1 MRRRAGTVRGMSD
14 ETVPGYEA
22 TRRALHSVAEHVL
35 AAALHRATGRIGLRP
50 TPDGFGTP
58 WFSGRRLRVAGV
70 DLVVEDDDGDTVRRA
85 PLTTVGEAA
94 AFAGVEPGVPADVYP
109 PATELAPAAPLDLD
123 PAAAAVVHD
132 WFRAAGEALAAW
144 RAEVADREPNEVQ
157 LWPEHFDVA
166 LVAGEVNYG
175 GSPGDDDHPEPYAY
189 VGPWHREGLTGEY
202 WNEPFGASRSARE
215 VGGPEGILAFF
226 RQGSSVASE

>member
-1 MRRRAGTVRGMSD
+1 MSD

-58 WFSGRRLRVAGV
+58 WFSGRRLRVEGV
-70 DLVVEDDDGDTVRRA
+70 DLVVEDGDTVRRT

-94 AFAGVEPGVPADVYP
+94 AFAGVEPGAPADVYP
-109 PATELAPAAPLDLD
+109 PATPLAPDAPLALD

-132 WFRAAGEALAAW
+132 WFRVVGEALAAW
-144 RAEVADREPNEVQ
+144 RDEVADREPNEVQ
-157 LWPEHFDVA
+157 LWPEHFDLA

-175 GSPGDDDHPEPYAY
+175 GSPGDDDHPTPYAY
-189 VGPWHREGLTGEY
+189 VGPWHTDGLAGDY
-202 WNEPFGASRSARE
+202 WNEPFGASRRSSEVATPAAITGFFRSAP
-215 VGGPEGILAFF
+215 GLGPE
-226 RQGSSVASE
+226 